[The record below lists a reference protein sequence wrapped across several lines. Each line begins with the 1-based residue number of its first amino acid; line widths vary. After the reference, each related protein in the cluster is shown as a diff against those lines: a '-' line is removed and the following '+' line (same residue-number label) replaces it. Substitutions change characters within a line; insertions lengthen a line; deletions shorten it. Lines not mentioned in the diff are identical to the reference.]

1 MFYFLF
7 LFLKKTDKVHFNW
20 GRIYAA
26 TSLGLLLQLAN
37 SILNKFLT
45 FSNILGLIIP
55 LEFLPEL
62 SGFLAPCLEML
73 SLVDVAIKCLWNKY
87 R

>member
-1 MFYFLF
+1 MLYFKF

-37 SILNKFLT
+37 LFNSILSKFLT

-62 SGFLAPCLEML
+62 SGFLVQCLAML
-73 SLVDVAIKCLWNKY
+73 SIVDIAI
-87 R
+87 